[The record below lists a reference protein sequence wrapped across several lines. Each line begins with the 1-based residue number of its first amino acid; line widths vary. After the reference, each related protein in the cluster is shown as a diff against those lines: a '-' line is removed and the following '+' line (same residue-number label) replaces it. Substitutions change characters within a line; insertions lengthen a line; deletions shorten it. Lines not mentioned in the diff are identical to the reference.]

1 MKLASA
7 DGKKKKNMVKGGA
20 SSHNLVCV
28 GVNRAWKMVYER
40 REVTGYR
47 ELGAIRDQGNPW

>member
-7 DGKKKKNMVKGGA
+7 DGKKNMVKGVA

-47 ELGAIRDQGNPW
+47 ELGAIGDQGNPW